1 MCPKKDKAKDQ
12 PTTLKCTFYDQG
24 YCKYGEK
31 CNKIP
36 ILKFP
41 AIELSKDAIWASQI
55 MQKLAMQ
62 NLSRL
67 VMGA

>member
-1 MCPKKDKAKDQ
+1 MKKCSSEMHQFELTD
-12 PTTLKCTFYDQG
+12 PV
-24 YCKYGEK
+24 
-31 CNKIP
+31 
-36 ILKFP
+36 KFP

-67 VMGA
+67 VMDA

>member
-1 MCPKKDKAKDQ
+1 MIWNIDKKMSSN
-12 PTTLKCTFYDQG
+12 TNEIEYFRRVLT
-24 YCKYGEK
+24 EK